1 MDLSLC
7 PFTCHPI
14 PIPLFWHSSRSSPF
28 FHRHLIERGVERVE
42 TKETRYAPLFLSV
55 RAFSTTK
62 NFLNKR
68 NPFQL
73 VERSPP
79 LEIARVE
86 DAPGDHANSM
96 KESPVPFPTF
106 RLFALVSFFFPPPFV
121 LPLSLSSFFFL
132 SFSTALFC
140 SLRSV
145 KWIGGFLLIFL
156 VPVSSSCTNDGRIV
170 RALFVSNGLK
180 EIEIDSVRGSR
191 GVRD

>member
-1 MDLSLC
+1 M
-7 PFTCHPI
+7 
-14 PIPLFWHSSRSSPF
+14 
-28 FHRHLIERGVERVE
+28 E

-121 LPLSLSSFFFL
+121 LPLSLSSFFFSL
-132 SFSTALFC
+132 FFHCSFLFFAICEMNRRIFAYISRSGLFIVYKRWQDC
-140 SLRSV
+140 SSV
-145 KWIGGFLLIFL
+145 
-156 VPVSSSCTNDGRIV
+156 V
-170 RALFVSNGLK
+170 RFERVEG
-180 EIEIDSVRGSR
+180 D
-191 GVRD
+191 